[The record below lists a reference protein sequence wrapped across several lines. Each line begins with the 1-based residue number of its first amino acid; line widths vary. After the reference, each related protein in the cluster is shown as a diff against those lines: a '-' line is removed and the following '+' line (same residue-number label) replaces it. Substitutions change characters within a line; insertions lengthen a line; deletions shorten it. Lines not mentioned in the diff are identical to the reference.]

1 MNKISLTPSKTVS
14 AGSFVI
20 LIFLLLF
27 GIGFAVLVG
36 DVLSENDASPVITM
50 FFFLFIIMWIGT
62 VLFMLI
68 YHAKN
73 FKSEK
78 GISLMD
84 INTELDISNT
94 EMQRNPAERLRNI
107 ESLKKSMSK
116 SVLKYWEINGSEITF
131 SKLIQIDC

>member
-1 MNKISLTPSKTVS
+1 MSKISLTPSKPVS

-27 GIGFAVLVG
+27 GIGFAVIVG
-36 DVLSENDASPVITM
+36 NVLSENDASPLMTM

-73 FKSEK
+73 FNSKK
-78 GISLMD
+78 GISLID
-84 INTELDISNT
+84 INTETDIDNKG
-94 EMQRNPAERLRNI
+94 MQHTPAESLRDL
-107 ESLKKSMSK
+107 ESLKKEG
-116 SVLKYWEINGSEITF
+116 LINE
-131 SKLIQIDC
+131 KEYEQKRVQILNDKW